1 MKSRTALNIVALVL
15 AVVAG
20 ASVFVYTSSA
30 DRRAIENQS
39 PKQVVV
45 SRQEIPAGTL
55 LGVARESARAQVP
68 IIGVNRGSLG
78 FLTEIRIDE
87 LLSSLDAVLALYEEG
102 KVNRLA
108 VEQARVEENR
118 AWVNLFDA
126 EYQAERA
133 KLELLKLTGELQAAV
148 I

>member
-30 DRRAIENQS
+30 DRRALENQS

-55 LGVARESARAQVP
+55 LGVALDQGWLVLTNVP
-68 IIGVNRGSLG
+68 QKSFPQG
-78 FLTEIRIDE
+78 
-87 LLSSLDAVLALYEEG
+87 ALQS
-102 KVNRLA
+102 VDNT
-108 VEQARVEENR
+108 NR
-118 AWVNLFDA
+118 ALHVLQNVPAGQILFSANL
-126 EYQAERA
+126 EIGRA
-133 KLELLKLTGELQAAV
+133 HV
-148 I
+148 